1 MPTSTATQSPEGR
14 WLLKV
19 RHDIDRPTLKI
30 PVVLVYDGHSAIDD
44 DDTPI
49 TVTNTY
55 PANPVITQ
63 WKTPLGQAIDTSKIT
78 IKKPY
83 PQVIDGYN
91 IYEVTGITWEKVE
104 PYTAETYELRLE
116 PTPPEIAW
124 NGESQITA
132 FYRKTVDMSAITD
145 TNVTVDTVFTIKN
158 DDGSASIVNVGDKRY
173 LRANSGKTSAITD
186 TKEVTIAGVYA
197 NEIEGETV
205 VKILAKSDSDVPEDP
220 EEGGGGGGTSGD
232 TPTVSPE
239 PIGITDW
246 GGTGVINAVNDV
258 MTWNVKVLPN
268 DLTKTQ
274 KIPVIKIQ
282 DKTLGLDYS
291 MSWKSQN
298 GGYYEVTFRTSDA
311 SDMTTKTG
319 TTIVSAVTKDG
330 KYFTTRT
337 IRIVEAGI
345 YITSVSPTGVTIP
358 KTSTVYSGDSFT
370 VNANFRF
377 EIGSK
382 SKNFFKDISA
392 ITKSMLA
399 TTVEVYPAGTT
410 YFARRKWLSE
420 YTEGRTSPLW
430 KADSEAKPLTSTS
443 ITSVT
448 TNSEGTI
455 TGGTIRY
462 VLAVKDN
469 LGTERSYNVRIRGVG
484 NGDTGKTFKVTQ
496 KGTSS
501 FVDEVSALSG
511 YCNSNGEFSWKDPS
525 RPNEW
530 LDISPCMD
538 ENNQPLLGCFTVTLN
553 PSQLATVKS
562 KTSVSPGW
570 LSIVEWTETGKSGK
584 PEGSKEYQVVVKA
597 EKNTTGSKRDA
608 TITFNTHAA
617 SAEKSAVKK
626 TVCVRQGA

>member
-246 GGTGVINAVNDV
+246 GGTGVINAVNDD

-282 DKTLGLDYS
+282 DESLGLDYI

-298 GGYYEVTFRTSDA
+298 GGYYAVTFRTSDA
-311 SDMTTKTG
+311 SNRTTKTG

-330 KYFTTRT
+330 KYFTTTT
-337 IRIVEAGI
+337 IKIVEAGI

-392 ITKSMLA
+392 ITESMLD

-410 YFARRKWLSE
+410 YFARRKWFSE
-420 YTEGRTSPLW
+420 YTGGRTSPLW
-430 KADSEAKPLTSTS
+430 EADSEGKPLTSTS

-469 LGTERSYNVRIRGVG
+469 LGAERSYNVRIRGVG
-484 NGDTGKTFKVTQ
+484 NGDTGKTIKVTQ

-501 FVDEVSALSG
+501 FVDEVDVSSG
-511 YCNSNGEFSWKDPS
+511 YCESSGEFRWRDPS

-530 LDISPCMD
+530 MEISPYTD
-538 ENNQPLLGCFTVTLN
+538 ANNRILGYFNVTCE
-553 PSQLATVKS
+553 PSELSTVKRN
-562 KTSVSPGW
+562 TRVSQNW
-570 LSIVEWTETGKSGK
+570 LTIEAWEQTGKSGK
-584 PEGSKEYQVVVKA
+584 PEGSKQYRVLIKA
-597 EKNTTGSKRDA
+597 AENTSGSRRSA
-608 TITFNTHAA
+608 TITFNNNALSRDA
-617 SAEKSAVKK
+617 PVVKK
-626 TVCVRQGA
+626 TVYITQGA